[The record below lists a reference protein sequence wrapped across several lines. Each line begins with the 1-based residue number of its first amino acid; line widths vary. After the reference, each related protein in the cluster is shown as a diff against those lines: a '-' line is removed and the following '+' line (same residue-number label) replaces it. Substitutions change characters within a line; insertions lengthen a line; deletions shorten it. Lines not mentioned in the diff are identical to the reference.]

1 MNLRNSDPMDLERR
15 RAVAISQLPESVE
28 EGLLYLQLWT
38 VSCAVWMEM
47 TAVYDGLIAILAT
60 ARPHPLAR
68 RLLARLRAERG
79 ELASAHAAVEQ
90 QRRSYAEAY
99 EQSRR
104 ALRAP
109 GARPLA
115 EPLPR
120 VPATAS
126 HAAAVCALQRILAQ
140 RFAEVELED
149 ERALESAVELLIHYL
164 LAEHGIMAAASSLR
178 DGLGE
183 QVARSSALPLAGAHE
198 LAQAQ
203 TPYLLDVFEEELGVR
218 LTCTAEGIEVEDLWR
233 GRLRQRRG
241 SLA

>member
-1 MNLRNSDPMDLERR
+1 MGLDRR
-15 RAVAISQLPESVE
+15 RAVAISRLPESVE
-28 EGLLYLQLWT
+28 EGLRYLQLWT

-60 ARPHPLAR
+60 ARPHPLAT
-68 RLLARLRAERG
+68 RLLARLRVERV
-79 ELASAHAAVEQ
+79 ELARAHAAVEQ

-115 EPLPR
+115 EALPR
-120 VPATAS
+120 VPVTARD
-126 HAAAVCALQRILAQ
+126 AAAVCALQRLLAE

-149 ERALESAVELLIHYL
+149 ERALDSAVELLIHYL
-164 LAEHGIMAAASSLR
+164 LAEHDIMAAASSLSA
-178 DGLGE
+178 GLEE
-183 QVARSSALPLAGAHE
+183 QLARPSALPLAGARQ
-198 LAQAQ
+198 LAHSQ

-233 GRLRQRRG
+233 GRQRQRRG
-241 SLA
+241 SVA